1 MTFWSFPYPSQRMP
15 VLASNVVATSQP
27 LAAQAGLHMLRQGGN
42 AVDAAL
48 AAAIAL
54 TVVEPTSNGLGSD
67 LFAMVWDGNTL
78 HGMNGSGRS
87 PRSWN
92 RERFAAL
99 EGMPATGWDA
109 VTVPGAVLAW
119 RDLSD
124 RFGQLPFADL
134 FEPAIGYARDGFL
147 VSPLIARQWA
157 AVSQSHAH
165 RPEFAAAFLP
175 SGRAPRAGERFANPD
190 QARSLRILAQSN
202 GQSLYTGELAEA
214 MVRQAREQGG
224 ALELE
229 DLSGHESTWIDP
241 VGYQMRDWMV
251 HEMPPNGQGLAA
263 LMALGI
269 LDILEVGRLPVDSV
283 QTVHYQVEA
292 MKAAFAHVHALVADP
307 QAMDWPVDRFL
318 DPGLLQSLARSI
330 KPDQA
335 TKPVARFPSNGGTVY
350 LSTADAQGRM
360 VSLIQSN
367 YMGFGSGVVIKD
379 TGISLQNR
387 GAGFVLDP
395 GHPNCVAGGKRP
407 FHTIIPGFVCRQGR
421 PLLSFGVMGAHMQP
435 QGHVQILQRM
445 KLWEQNAQT
454 ALDAPRWQVSPD
466 FCLALEPGLAEH
478 IGSDLAGLG
487 HELIPDPPAF
497 LFGGGQ
503 IVQCLD
509 AGYAAA
515 SDPRKDGQA
524 VGF

>member
-1 MTFWSFPYPSQRMP
+1 MP
-15 VLASNVVATSQP
+15 VLADNVVATSQP

-78 HGMNGSGRS
+78 HGINGSGRS
-87 PRSWN
+87 PWSWDYT
-92 RERFAAL
+92 RFADCQC
-99 EGMPATGWDA
+99 MPAVGWDA
-109 VTVPGAVLAW
+109 VTVPGAVRAW
-119 RDLSD
+119 RDLSE

-134 FEPAIGYARDGFL
+134 FEPAIRYARDGFL
-147 VSPLIARQWA
+147 ISPIIAGQWD
-157 AVSQSHAH
+157 AVSQPHAH
-165 RPEFAAAFLP
+165 RPEFAAAFMP
-175 SGRAPRAGERFANPD
+175 CGQAPKAGKRFANPD
-190 QARSLRILAQSN
+190 QARSLLLLAESH
-202 GQSLYTGELAEA
+202 GQSLYTGELAEQ

-224 ALELE
+224 ALERG
-229 DLSGHESTWIDP
+229 DLSGHESAWVDP
-241 VGYQMRDWMV
+241 IGYHVQDWLV

-269 LDILEVGRLPVDSV
+269 LDILEVGQYPVDSV
-283 QTVHYQVEA
+283 QAVHYQVEA
-292 MKAAFAHVHALVADP
+292 MKVAFAQVHAHVADP
-307 QAMDWPVDRFL
+307 QAMTWPVDQFL

-335 TKPVARFPSNGGTVY
+335 AMPAARLPCNGGTVY

-367 YMGFGSGVVIKD
+367 YMGFGSGVVIKG

-407 FHTIIPGFVCRQGR
+407 YHTIIPGFVTGQGR

-435 QGHVQILQRM
+435 QGHVQVLQRM
-445 KLWEQNAQT
+445 KLWGQNAQT

-466 FCLALEPGLAEH
+466 FRLALEPGLAKH
-478 IGSDLAGLG
+478 IGPDLAGLG
-487 HELIPDPPAF
+487 HELIPDPPEF